1 MGAKKISEIVHEIS
15 KVSFNSLINAFS
27 KASNADKACKKLK
40 ESKFGESQLPC
51 FQSDWHFLIYRWTP
65 ADLDFLK
72 NVFTEGNV
80 TCLYNSF
87 LHIFL
92 KQLGFAEMFFFRCR
106 IWFSLKFVRLPSV
119 LTQHLDRTK
128 FIRSRSPE
136 SPEFQRLGFL
146 LGFGLLFRNEVSFRG
161 GYIDIRYNDLN
172 DMIIYLI
179 YPYGLYIYIF
189 FFLNMQL

>member
-92 KQLGFAEMFFFRCR
+92 KQLGFAEMFF
-106 IWFSLKFVRLPSV
+106 SL
-119 LTQHLDRTK
+119 Q
-128 FIRSRSPE
+128 
-136 SPEFQRLGFL
+136 
-146 LGFGLLFRNEVSFRG
+146 
-161 GYIDIRYNDLN
+161 
-172 DMIIYLI
+172 DMILVEIRPSTISFNSASWSHEVYTKSKSWI
-179 YPYGLYIYIF
+179 PWVSTVGIPIGF
-189 FFLNMQL
+189 RPTVQERG